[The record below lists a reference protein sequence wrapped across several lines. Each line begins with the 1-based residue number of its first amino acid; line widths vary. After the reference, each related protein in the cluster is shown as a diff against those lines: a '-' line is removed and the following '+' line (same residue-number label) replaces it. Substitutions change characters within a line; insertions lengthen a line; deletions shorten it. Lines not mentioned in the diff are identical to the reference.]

1 MCRFQLKVR
10 WCPVFFALRPIHYH
24 SRHHRA
30 QPPRAAFKTYILHRR
45 DRAAA
50 RAGCAG
56 ARHGA
61 RSNALVVLPPLRRV
75 AAVMRHIALNAE
87 DDAGLV
93 VLRLHRQQHALVILL
108 AQPARLEQRQ
118 GGAALFAGHGA
129 RPEIGHRWL
138 GDPARVA
145 RVFEIGGIEF
155 GVERIDLRNS
165 LIINF

>member
-1 MCRFQLKVR
+1 MIRRQA
-10 WCPVFFALRPIHYH
+10 VFFTLTLRSIHH
-24 SRHHRA
+24 DGSHHRTE
-30 QPPRAAFKTYILHRR
+30 PTSAAFKTDIRHGR

-56 ARHGA
+56 ARHSA

-75 AAVMRHIALNAE
+75 AAVVRHIALHAE
-87 DDAGLV
+87 DNAGLV
-93 VLRLHRQQHALVILL
+93 GLRLHRQQHALAILL

-118 GGAALFAGHGA
+118 RGAALFAGHGS
-129 RPEIGHRWL
+129 RPEIGNRRL

-145 RVFEIGGIEF
+145 RVLEIGGVEF

-165 LIINF
+165 LIINL